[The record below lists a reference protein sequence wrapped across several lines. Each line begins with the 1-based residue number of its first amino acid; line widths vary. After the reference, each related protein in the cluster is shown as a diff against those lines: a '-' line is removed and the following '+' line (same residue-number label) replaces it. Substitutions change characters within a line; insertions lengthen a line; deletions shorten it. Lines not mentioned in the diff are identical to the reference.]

1 MYTCVA
7 IEINSTVCNNIYT
20 YEPFQ
25 TSEETGCSPYE
36 YDNLTNLIEQVYN
49 AVISLIYFYC

>member
-7 IEINSTVCNNIYT
+7 IEINSTVCDNIYET
-20 YEPFQ
+20 FQ

-49 AVISLIYFYC
+49 TVISLIYFHC